1 MKRKKKKRL
10 GKFFFV
16 GGWGVEA
23 NKVHY
28 GRFATG
34 VLWVYGT
41 TFHRKKNIRQIIGL
55 SVECFLILKK
65 QTNNL

>member
-1 MKRKKKKRL
+1 M
-10 GKFFFV
+10 G
-16 GGWGVEA
+16 A

-55 SVECFLILKK
+55 SIECFLILKK

>member
-1 MKRKKKKRL
+1 MKKKQKPVRQIFL
-10 GKFFFV
+10 WGGGGV
-16 GGWGVEA
+16 GA

-55 SVECFLILKK
+55 SIECFLILKK

>member
-1 MKRKKKKRL
+1 MKKKKRL

-16 GGWGVEA
+16 GGGGGVVA
-23 NKVHY
+23 NKVHC

-55 SVECFLILKK
+55 SIECFLILKK